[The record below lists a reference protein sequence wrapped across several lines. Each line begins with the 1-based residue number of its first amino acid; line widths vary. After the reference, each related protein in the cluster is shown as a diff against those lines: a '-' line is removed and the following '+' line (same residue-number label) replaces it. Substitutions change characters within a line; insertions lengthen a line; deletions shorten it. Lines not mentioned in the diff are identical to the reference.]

1 MGQYV
6 ISYCLK
12 GEKVTQRK
20 ENSNFD
26 SATATALKQGQ
37 VKEFSKQ
44 KILSN
49 ILTCKLKKGLDFST
63 FRLRTDTF
71 TKKTLETTE
80 LRKLDLNSITCS
92 NPKPF
97 PFLIR

>member
-1 MGQYV
+1 MYGGKLDGVYSQSIDRFWNWLFILVGQYV

-49 ILTCKLKKGLDFST
+49 ILTCKLKKGLG
-63 FRLRTDTF
+63 
-71 TKKTLETTE
+71 
-80 LRKLDLNSITCS
+80 
-92 NPKPF
+92 
-97 PFLIR
+97 